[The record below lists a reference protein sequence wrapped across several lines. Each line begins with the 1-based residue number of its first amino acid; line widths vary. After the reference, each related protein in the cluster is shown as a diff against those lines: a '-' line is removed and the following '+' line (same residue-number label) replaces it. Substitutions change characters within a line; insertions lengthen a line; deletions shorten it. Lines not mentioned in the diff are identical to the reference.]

1 MARLIVC
8 MTGISIAGR
17 EKYEPA
23 ESFGRRVRQR
33 LRDEKAS
40 SSSGFYTQASAEINV
55 LNKIGCGGDDTVLFL
70 SSETADGKT
79 CAELL
84 RETVKREF
92 GSEGE
97 VQIVPGLQMTDAA
110 RFRRDGIRNLFQ
122 KLRQAQA
129 KAQSLGLELVLNLN
143 GGFKS
148 VLPFAALYGMI
159 QQRPAFYSYERT
171 ETLIKLPALPLAFDW
186 DRLGFAAE
194 ALTALGQKKIM
205 EAREFEALLPN
216 HGWGDDPLFEVLIE
230 REDGFVCPT
239 VAGDLMFERLAF
251 ETIGSQVLLSPR
263 AWRKTKGDDVN
274 PLVMKALENIRD
286 PLQRAMPGHCERYRG
301 KTNML
306 IWKTRGNS
314 APRLFYWVSRNAVFI
329 ADILRHDEYDDEM
342 EHGKGCWRED
352 FSEEE
357 FRQP

>member
-8 MTGISIAGR
+8 MTGISIAGK

-23 ESFGRRVRQR
+23 ESFSRRVRQR
-33 LRDEKAS
+33 LREEKAA
-40 SSSGFYTQASAEINV
+40 SGADFYTQASAELNV
-55 LNKIGCGGDDTVLFL
+55 LNKLGCGWDDTVLFL
-70 SSETADGKT
+70 SSETPDGEA

-84 RETVKREF
+84 RETVKNEF
-92 GSEGE
+92 GAEGE
-97 VQIVPGLQMTDAA
+97 AQTVPGLQMTDAA

-122 KLRQAQA
+122 KLKQAQQ
-129 KAQSLGLELVLNLN
+129 KAQDLGLELALNLN

-186 DRLGFAAE
+186 DRLGFAAD
-194 ALTALGQKKIM
+194 ALTALAQKGIM
-205 EAREFEALLPN
+205 PARDFEALLPN

-251 ETIGSQVLLSPR
+251 ETLSSRILLSAR
-263 AWRKTKGDDVN
+263 AWRKTKGEGVN
-274 PLVMKALENIRD
+274 PLILEALENIRD
-286 PLQRAMPGHCERYRG
+286 PLRRAMPGHCERYRG

-306 IWKTRGNS
+306 IWKTKGHS
-314 APRLFYWVSRNAVFI
+314 APRLFYWVNRNAVFV
-329 ADILRHDEYDDEM
+329 ADILRHDEYDDVM
-342 EHGKGCWRED
+342 ERGEGRWRED
-352 FSEEE
+352 FDEKE
-357 FRQP
+357 FRQA